1 MRPPRTILNA
11 CVLVMPMFF
20 GQMIFSVSLMA
31 QDSPTSGVASAAQP
45 FGPQPADPAT
55 LQPNVGG
62 PVPKPAAGEAPL
74 VSRSSVVAIR
84 GADTSPLQTSPDG
97 PIWYRNPWD
106 GFELARQSQ
115 RPFMLLFTSAE
126 DVLCQALS
134 AEVFASKSF
143 AEFAKSSLVIGF
155 LDYPR
160 NITSSPDWMR
170 HLKERYKIRGYP
182 NALLFT
188 PKGEVSRQLTGYRK
202 GRPVDYFGELK
213 SAVAPMVNDLTRRKE
228 SLKDQGFR
236 EWEPPGGISVFAK
249 FEKRN
254 DRFVRLRDAEGG
266 EITVELDQFK
276 DEDRRLLLTFPAV
289 EELHPANGDGVKVGS
304 P

>member
-11 CVLVMPMFF
+11 CLIVMPMFF
-20 GQMIFSVSLMA
+20 GQMIFGGSLQA
-31 QDSPTSGVASAAQP
+31 QESTPSGVTAAAQP
-45 FGPQPADPAT
+45 FGPQPADPAPP
-55 LQPNVGG
+55 QPNVGG
-62 PVPKPAAGEAPL
+62 AVQKPPAGEAPL

-84 GADTSPLQTSPDG
+84 GEDMSPLQTSPDG
-97 PIWYRNPWD
+97 PIWFRNPWD

-115 RPFMLLFTSAE
+115 RPFLLLFTSAE

-213 SAVAPMVNDLTRRKE
+213 SAATPMLNDLTRRKE
-228 SLKDQGFR
+228 SLKNQGFR
-236 EWEPPGGISVFAK
+236 EWEPPGGIPVFAK

-254 DRFVRLRDAEGG
+254 AKFVRLKDAEGG

-276 DEDRRLLLTFPAV
+276 EEDRRLLLTFPAV
-289 EELHPANGDGVKVGS
+289 AELNPTNGDSVKEGS